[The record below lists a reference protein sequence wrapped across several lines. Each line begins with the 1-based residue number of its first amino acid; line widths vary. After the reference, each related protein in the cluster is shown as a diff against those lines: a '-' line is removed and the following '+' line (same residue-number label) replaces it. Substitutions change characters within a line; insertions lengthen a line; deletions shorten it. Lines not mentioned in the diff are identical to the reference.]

1 MSKSDNEQDYLED
14 LFLECKVEDIPI
26 PKTPEI
32 GPYEN
37 EVLEVMK
44 SGCNRQIAE
53 YVILEYKKQEDEDK
67 NNDKKNDKNF
77 VCLSDL
83 YKEYSDIIE
92 ESIKKAQSDLKN
104 NKGDSKNFDEKMDKD
119 LEGFEN
125 EIETVMSCVEEED
138 NNNQGKDTRENKA
151 KYFLHKYLFE
161 NKKDEEIDKIKA
173 LNKKYYD
180 KRDAVIESALRKV
193 KKIVND
199 DDEFKKFYKGYY
211 GKDYKEDL

>member
-14 LFLECKVEDIPI
+14 LFLKCEVKDIPT
-26 PKTPEI
+26 PKTEEI

-53 YVILEYKKQEDEDK
+53 YVIIEYKKQEDEDIK
-67 NNDKKNDKNF
+67 GDKNF
-77 VCLSDL
+77 VPL
-83 YKEYSDIIE
+83 YKLYEEYNSVIGEYIE
-92 ESIKKAQSDLKN
+92 KAQDDLKK
-104 NKGDSKNFDEKMDKD
+104 NKSGNIKFEEKMDKD

-125 EIETVMSCVEEED
+125 EIEKVMSCIEEDD
-138 NNNQGKDTRENKA
+138 NNNQGKDTKENKA
-151 KYFLHKYLFE
+151 KYYLHLHLFE
-161 NKKDEEIDKIKA
+161 NNNDKEKRNKIKS

-199 DDEFKKFYKGYY
+199 DIEFKKFYKAYY
-211 GKDYKEDL
+211 GYDYKEDL